1 MVMPEQPKLSN
12 FQKPLISFLA
22 VSTVFFFLTTVFLAV
37 PRERISTLT
46 SKIYPAAL
54 LGSDKNKI
62 LQTIKENYY
71 GDFPTD
77 AKIAQAELKGL
88 VGSLDDPYSE
98 YLPQDDNQKFQ
109 DDLNR
114 KYEGVG
120 ISFKQDGDIIIAQK
134 VLPNSPAL
142 QIGVKDGDILK
153 KVDEISVSG
162 QTLSEV
168 AQKVRGPKDSKVK
181 LEFERDGKPISF
193 EITRQSLAADLISL
207 ELKNDTAV
215 ITISSF
221 GEGLDNLM
229 KNITSEILN
238 NKNIKKII
246 VDLRSNTGGLLRESI
261 EVISYFL
268 EPDQIVLQE
277 KFKTRVDYDRSTK
290 KDPNLKDY
298 PVAILVDK
306 YSASASEIMAGAIR
320 DQRGAML
327 VGQKTF
333 GKGVVQKLFEVS
345 EGNILK
351 LTVAEWLTP
360 KGNSINKTGLEP
372 DIKVPLGEDAL
383 DIALKTEF

>member
-1 MVMPEQPKLSN
+1 MSEQLKSSN
-12 FQKPLISFLA
+12 PQKPLISILC
-22 VSTVFFFLTTVFLAV
+22 VSTIFFFLTTVLFALPQQQIKNLA
-37 PRERISTLT
+37 
-46 SKIYPAAL
+46 SKIYP
-54 LGSDKNKI
+54 STQSVSEKNKI
-62 LQTIKENYY
+62 LQTIKDSYY
-71 GDFPTD
+71 GDYPTD
-77 AKIAQAELKGL
+77 SKIAQAELKGL

-98 YLPQDDNQKFQ
+98 YLPKDDNQKFQ

-120 ISFKQDGDIIIAQK
+120 ISFKQDGDKIIAQK

-142 QIGVKDGDILK
+142 QIGVKDLDLLK
-153 KVDEISVSG
+153 KVDEISITG
-162 QTLSEV
+162 LTLSEV
-168 AQKVRGPKDSKVK
+168 AQKVRGPKDTKVK
-181 LEFERDGKPISF
+181 LEFEREGQPISF
-193 EITRQSLAADLISL
+193 EITRQSLAAELISL
-207 ELKNDTAV
+207 ETKNDVAI

-229 KNITSEILN
+229 KNITSEILK
-238 NKNIKKII
+238 NKNIKKIV
-246 VDLRSNTGGLLRESI
+246 VDLRSNTGGLLGESI

-268 EPDQIVLQE
+268 DSDQIVLQE
-277 KFKTRVDYDRSTK
+277 KSKANVEYDRSSK

-320 DQRGAML
+320 DQRGAKL
-327 VGQKTF
+327 IGQKTY

-345 EGNILK
+345 DGNILK

-360 KGNSINKTGLEP
+360 KGNGINKVGLEP
-372 DIKVPLGEDAL
+372 DIKVPVDQDAL